1 MKYIFILLL
10 LVSTGCFASDYQ
22 PLIGAT
28 GEKIYSDA
36 CAACHGETGKG
47 KFGIFFDLST
57 STMASGQMKV
67 LIQNGGSLMPA
78 FPNIKGTELVA
89 LLEHVRSLSSLAAI
103 K

>member
-10 LVSTGCFASDYQ
+10 LVSTGYFASDYQ
-22 PLIGAT
+22 PLKGAT
-28 GEKIYSDA
+28 GEKTYSDA

-47 KFGIFFDLST
+47 KFGIFFDLPT

-78 FPNIKGTELVA
+78 FPNIKGTELIV
-89 LLEHVRSLSSLAAI
+89 LLEHVQSFSSLATVE
-103 K
+103 